1 MREVSK
7 YFLCQNNGYK
17 VDGNILQLAFIVLV
31 NNNYKCQ
38 LIKFKKKYIK
48 RECQRS
54 STNFIWKNFDM
65 NNDF

>member
-17 VDGNILQLAFIVLV
+17 VDGNILQSAFIVLV

-38 LIKFKKKYIK
+38 LIKFKKNTLKVNVNEEEQILSG
-48 RECQRS
+48 R
-54 STNFIWKNFDM
+54 TLI
-65 NNDF
+65 